1 MVRGFSYPVE
11 KTFGPRPENGVQ
23 KVLGRAGVFD
33 KIACRPERGSFMS
46 GVTFRR
52 YVMPGLVFQ
61 GVLIGGGYGT
71 GREIVEYFMR
81 FGPLGGLIGMFAVTL
96 PVWAIILA
104 VTFEFARA
112 FETYDYRSLLVNLLG
127 RFWLSFELFYVT
139 LMVVVLAVVGS
150 AAGVLL
156 RDFFGVPYL
165 VGVVTMLGAVG
176 FLTFKVSGLIEKS
189 FSVWSILIYAVYLS
203 FLVVSIVRFGDDIS
217 ANLGTGEALPGWALG
232 SFKYGLYNM
241 CVVPAILFCVRHIE
255 TRRQAISA
263 GLIAA
268 VIGILPAFFF
278 YIAILGQYPD
288 VVMQEI
294 PAVHVL
300 EQAQVPALLVVF
312 VIMLFGTLIQTG
324 TGFIHGVN
332 ERIQRTLAARGKE
345 FPDWQRPVI
354 AIALLVLSLGLAK
367 FGIIALVARGY
378 GLMSWGIFVI
388 YFVPLVTVG
397 LYKIIRQN
405 YG

>member
-1 MVRGFSYPVE
+1 
-11 KTFGPRPENGVQ
+11 
-23 KVLGRAGVFD
+23 
-33 KIACRPERGSFMS
+33 
-46 GVTFRR
+46 
-52 YVMPGLVFQ
+52 MPGLVFQ

-71 GREIVEYFMR
+71 GREIVEYFMQ
-81 FGPLGGLIGMFAVTL
+81 FGPLGGILGMFAVTF
-96 PVWAIILA
+96 PVWAVILA
-104 VTFEFARA
+104 VTFEFARL
-112 FETYDYRSLLVNLLG
+112 FETYDYRSLLMKLLG
-127 RFWLSFELFYVT
+127 RFWVAFELFYIT
-139 LMVVVLAVVGS
+139 LLVIVLAVVGS

-156 RDFFGVPYL
+156 RDFFGIPYL
-165 VGVVTMLGAVG
+165 IGVVAMLGAVG
-176 FLTFKVSGLIEKS
+176 FLTFKGSALIEKS
-189 FSVWSILIYAVYLS
+189 FSVWSILIYLVYLS
-203 FLVVSIVRFGDDIS
+203 FLVVSALRFGNAIGS
-217 ANLGTGEALPGWALG
+217 KLASGEVQAGWVLGG
-232 SFKYGLYNM
+232 FKYGLYNM
-241 CVVPAILFCVRHIE
+241 CVIPAILFCVRHIE
-255 TRRQAISA
+255 TRRQAVSA

-294 PAVHVL
+294 PAVYVL
-300 EQAQVPALLVVF
+300 ERARAPALLVVF

-367 FGIIALVARGY
+367 FGIITLVAKGY
-378 GLMSWGIFVI
+378 GLISWGIFVI

-405 YG
+405 CG